1 MAFQLTDIFFSAF
14 NSREREIQPAFAQRE
29 LRQLRIGAVIF
40 QHQNMDFLFHPGF
53 PAPIV
58 YQGFPFSIGCEI
70 PLRLKPSRLYFTLI
84 FCLVICP
91 LTFITRTYA

>member
-1 MAFQLTDIFFSAF
+1 
-14 NSREREIQPAFAQRE
+14 
-29 LRQLRIGAVIF
+29 
-40 QHQNMDFLFHPGF
+40 MDFLFHPGF